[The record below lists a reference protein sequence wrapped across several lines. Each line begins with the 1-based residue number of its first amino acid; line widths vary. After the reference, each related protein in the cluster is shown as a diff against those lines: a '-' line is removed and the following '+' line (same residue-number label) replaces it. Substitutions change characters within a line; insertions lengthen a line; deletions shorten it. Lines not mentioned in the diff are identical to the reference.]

1 MSFRLKTILGI
12 ALIEAVLLLLL
23 IWSSLGY
30 LRTSNE
36 DELSKRAQTVVH
48 LFGTTTR
55 DAILSTD
62 VATLESA
69 VQEVLKNP
77 SVEYARVRGRQGVVL
92 AEGGRAELLQRPF
105 HAETG
110 FDSEHDGMLDVAE
123 NIVVANTPYGRV
135 EIGLS
140 TGSLAEVLASAR
152 QRMEIIALVEMAMVA
167 LFSFAL
173 GTYLTRGLAKLQQAS
188 RHIAAGEL
196 TYRLDIRGKDELA
209 ETAQSFNRMSSQLQD
224 AKSRRDHVEAQLA
237 QHQEHLE
244 LLVTQRTSELTL
256 ANNTLRVTNSALQA
270 EKARQEE
277 LIRKL
282 AEAHNQ
288 LLQSEKMAS
297 IGQLAAGV
305 AHEINNPIGF
315 VNSNLGTLKLYVENL
330 LMALSAYEKNEGE
343 MTVETRAVLTALKQ
357 QIDLVYLREDVAN
370 LLSESMDGLQRVK
383 RIVQDLKDFSHV
395 DEAEKQSANLERGL
409 DSTLNVVWN
418 ELKYKTEVIKEYAG
432 IPSIMCMPAQLNQ
445 VFMNLL
451 MNAGQAI
458 EEHGRITIRTGQ
470 EGENVWVEVEDTGK
484 GISPEHL
491 KHIFDPF
498 FTTKPVGS
506 GTGLG
511 LSLSYGIVQKHGG
524 RIEVKSTQGKGTT
537 MRVWLP
543 VKPDNASQPEGTDVV
558 TG

>member
-12 ALIEAVLLLLL
+12 ALIEAVLLVFL

-36 DELSKRAQTVVH
+36 EELSKRAQTVVH
-48 LFGTTTR
+48 LFATTTK

-62 VATLESA
+62 VATLESV

-77 SVEYARVRGRQGVVL
+77 GVGYARVRGRQGVVL

-110 FDSEHDGMLDVAE
+110 FDSEHDGMLDEAE
-123 NIVVANTPYGRV
+123 NVVVANAPYGRV

-140 TGSLAEVLASAR
+140 TGSLAEVLATAR
-152 QRMEIIALVEMAMVA
+152 QRMEIIALLEMAMVA

-188 RHIAAGEL
+188 RRIAAGEL

-224 AKSRRDHVEAQLA
+224 AKSRRDHIETQLA
-237 QHQEHLE
+237 QHQENLE
-244 LLVTQRTSELTL
+244 ILVTQRTNELTL
-256 ANNTLRVTNSALQA
+256 VNNTLLVTNGALKA

-315 VNSNLGTLKLYVENL
+315 VNSNLGTLKHYIADL
-330 LMALSAYEKNEGE
+330 LKALSVYEENEGE
-343 MTVETRAVLTALKQ
+343 MTAETREVLAELKRK
-357 QIDLVYLREDVAN
+357 IDLVYLREDVDN
-370 LLSESMDGLQRVK
+370 LLSESIDGMQRVK

-395 DEAEKQSANLERGL
+395 DEGEMQLSDLEQGM

-418 ELKYKTEVIKEYAG
+418 ELKYKAEVVKEYGG
-432 IPSIMCMPAQLNQ
+432 IPKILCMPAQLNQ

-451 MNAGQAI
+451 TNAGQAI
-458 EEHGRITIRTGQ
+458 DTHGRITIRTGL
-470 EGENVWVEVEDTGK
+470 EGQNVWVEVEDTGK
-484 GISPEHL
+484 GIKPENVDR
-491 KHIFDPF
+491 IFDPF
-498 FTTKPVGS
+498 FTTKPVGT

-511 LSLSYGIVQKHGG
+511 LSVSFGIVQKHGG
-524 RIEVKSTQGKGTT
+524 RIEVRSELGKGTA

-543 VKPDNASQPEGTDVV
+543 IKHAQEG
-558 TG
+558 